1 MEARLVKSLLDS
13 DVLIEVL
20 RGSPAAKSW
29 LTSVAG
35 DVVEMPI
42 IVSMELVAGCRN
54 SIELTQCRRLMS
66 AFAIAWPDQSEQ
78 GLALD
83 LLVGHRLRDGIG
95 IPDCLIAAIALHRGM
110 KLYSFNLRHF
120 RALPGLN
127 CVVLYD
133 RNQTG
138 S

>member
-1 MEARLVKSLLDS
+1 MKSLLDS
-13 DVLIEVL
+13 DVLIEIL
-20 RGSPAAKSW
+20 RGSPEAKSW
-29 LTSVAG
+29 LGSVAN
-35 DVVEMPI
+35 DDFEVPS
-42 IVSMELVAGCRN
+42 IVFMELVAGCRN
-54 SIELTQCRRLMS
+54 SGELAQCQRFMS

-95 IPDCLIAAIALHRGM
+95 IPDCLIAAIALRRNI

-127 CVVLYD
+127 CAAPYE
-133 RNQTG
+133 RNQVG